1 MTAIKTADLRD
12 CQKNARSELMTTI
25 RALQKDAVDSGAG
38 EMTMEEIDAEIAAYR
53 KEKRNKRVV

>member
-1 MTAIKTADLRD
+1 
-12 CQKNARSELMTTI
+12 MTTI